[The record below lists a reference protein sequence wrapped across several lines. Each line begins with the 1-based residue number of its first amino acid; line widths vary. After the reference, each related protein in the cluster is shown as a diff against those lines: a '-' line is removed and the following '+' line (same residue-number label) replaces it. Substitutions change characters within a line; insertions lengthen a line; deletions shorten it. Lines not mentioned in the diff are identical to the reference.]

1 MNFTNKNVPDSLS
14 SKVFENE
21 LALPQVMVIMGIVSF
36 VFFAIIIYFDSYL
49 QRVLISGDNGSYISI
64 ASSIRHRDFHNFS
77 SSHFW
82 GLSYAITALSSLMS
96 FTEIVSLIVI
106 SFCSS
111 IVCTLLTYS
120 LFGLLETKL
129 PQKSYVDTSSIRSKS
144 N

>member
-14 SKVFENE
+14 RKVFENE

-36 VFFAIIIYFDSYL
+36 VFFAMIIYFDSYW
-49 QRVLISGDNGSYISI
+49 QRVLIFGDNGSYISI
-64 ASSIRHRDFHNFS
+64 ASSIRHRDFHNFT

-82 GLSYAITALSSLMS
+82 GLSYAMTA
-96 FTEIVSLIVI
+96 
-106 SFCSS
+106 
-111 IVCTLLTYS
+111 LTYS
-120 LFGLLETKL
+120 LLGLLETKL